1 MKQLKK
7 YFNVTVMALLLS
19 TILYSTYSSAVSAEF
34 NKNTRVDSNS
44 WTKMASAKKSTGNH
58 YAAIYLVNILDVYL
72 ISNKNYKLLYAIISH

>member
-44 WTKMASAKKSTGNH
+44 WTKMASAKKEYWQS
-58 YAAIYLVNILDVYL
+58 LC
-72 ISNKNYKLLYAIISH
+72 SNLFAKYDGCLS

>member
-34 NKNTRVDSNS
+34 NKNTRVDSNT
-44 WTKMASAKKSTGNH
+44 WTKMA
-58 YAAIYLVNILDVYL
+58 
-72 ISNKNYKLLYAIISH
+72 